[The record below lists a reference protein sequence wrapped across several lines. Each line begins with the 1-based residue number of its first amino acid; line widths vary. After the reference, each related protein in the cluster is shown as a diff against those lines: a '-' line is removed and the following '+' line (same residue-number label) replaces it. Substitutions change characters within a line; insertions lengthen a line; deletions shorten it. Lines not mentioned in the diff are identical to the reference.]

1 MKRSR
6 APMVRLSDKERLI
19 VTYITKQLEMAYRN
33 TSGKPVYARN
43 MDQVMKDIFGIKKF
57 CKTLERARH
66 NEAIMIELMK
76 ALDTETLWKI
86 CRSKEHYRLLCT
98 LVATD
103 HQIVKMGKKLNNMA
117 DMEPTERPTRKI
129 KKLMKDLKRSKKMYR
144 TCVKTFQDIFDI
156 EKVNKK
162 GDSMMDY
169 LSDWL
174 DRNDNDSDFFY
185 DFDDYGFNDSAI
197 ESMDEYIRSKT
208 SSRRKKRPAS
218 AYGALDLFG
227 SSDQL
232 DDDLPGFDSDEEDED
247 EEDDTDERLTEIL
260 EYLKRRNGSTQSTSS
275 TSSDDM
281 RQVVELISKGF
292 DKLADGLNNLYDV
305 LVEDEDEPD
314 NVPMD
319 LGNTPSGNGP
329 VNSIQDMIAMSE
341 ASKATARPRPGPTIA
356 EGSVGEDPMGDP
368 EN

>member
-117 DMEPTERPTRKI
+117 DLEPTERPTRKI

-174 DRNDNDSDFFY
+174 DRNENDSDFFY
-185 DFDDYGFNDSAI
+185 DFDDYGFNDTAI
-197 ESMDEYIRSKT
+197 ESMDAYIRSKT

-218 AYGALDLFG
+218 VHGALDLFG
-227 SSDQL
+227 SDDL
-232 DDDLPGFDSDEEDED
+232 DDGLPGFDSDDED
-247 EEDDTDERLTEIL
+247 EEDEDDTDDRLNEIL
-260 EYLKRRNGSTQSTSS
+260 EYLKRRNGSSS
-275 TSSDDM
+275 SASSSSSDDM

-305 LVEDEDEPD
+305 LVEDDEEPET
-314 NVPMD
+314 VPMD
-319 LGNTPSGNGP
+319 MGRTPNGDNPP

-341 ASKATARPRPGPTIA
+341 ASNASARPRPGATIV
-356 EGSVGEDPMGDP
+356 EGPVNDDPMGDADT
-368 EN
+368 